1 MRADES
7 KTSAIAFLEAR
18 VEHFAAQGVRFKR
31 LLTDNGPADRS
42 KLFNETCQALG
53 IKHTYTR
60 PYTPQTN
67 GKVERFIQ
75 TCLHE
80 WAYGRIWA
88 NSKETSWLHPFLDYH
103 NNRRAHSAL
112 VYRPPASRLGRN
124 NLLTTNS

>member
-67 GKVERFIQ
+67 GKVERF
-75 TCLHE
+75 TKPACMSGPTV
-80 WAYGRIWA
+80 AYGPTAKRPLGCTPSSITTTTA
-88 NSKETSWLHPFLDYH
+88 EPTRLSSIGLPPHD
-103 NNRRAHSAL
+103 SA
-112 VYRPPASRLGRN
+112 G
-124 NLLTTNS
+124 TTY